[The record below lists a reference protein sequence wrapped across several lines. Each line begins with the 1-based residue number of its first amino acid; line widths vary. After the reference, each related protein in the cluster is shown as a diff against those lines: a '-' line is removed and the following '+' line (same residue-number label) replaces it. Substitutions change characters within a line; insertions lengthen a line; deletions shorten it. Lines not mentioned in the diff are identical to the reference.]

1 MKNLHVVPEA
11 DGPTAEIYKVS
22 PAVAKRWLSRNVRNR
37 PIRKNVVEAYAR
49 DMKAGAWQIT
59 GEAIKFDRNG
69 ALSDGQHRLTAVVQS
84 GVTVDMLV
92 VRGLAPEAQAVMD
105 SGSKRTASDA
115 LTFGGIKNA
124 SIVAAAAR
132 LALREPEAGYADVR
146 IANPTNTEIAA
157 FVTAHPRIK
166 FAADQANHYYPAFDA
181 PPSALALAWMRFEDA
196 AGPFAAAEFFDAVAE
211 MTTDG
216 AGDPRLALIRRLATA
231 RRHRERL
238 ESKVYL
244 SLIYR
249 AWNAWRKG
257 RTLKALLTEQRGDLI
272 KVPEQVAS

>member
-1 MKNLHVVPEA
+1 MQ
-11 DGPTAEIYKVS
+11 
-22 PAVAKRWLSRNVRNR
+22 
-37 PIRKNVVEAYAR
+37 
-49 DMKAGAWQIT
+49 AGAWQVT
-59 GEAIKFDRNG
+59 GEAIKFDTNG
-69 ALSDGQHRLTAVVQS
+69 ALSDGQHRLTAVIQS
-84 GVTVDMLV
+84 GATVDMLV
-92 VRGLAPEAQAVMD
+92 VRGLAPEAQSVMD

-132 LALREPEAGYADVR
+132 LALREPEAGYATSR
-146 IANPTNTEIAA
+146 ISNPTNTEISA
-157 FVTAHPRIK
+157 FVESHPRIK
-166 FAADQANHYYPAFDA
+166 FAADMASRYYPAFDA
-181 PPSALALAWMRFEDA
+181 PPSALALAWMRFEEA
-196 AGPFAAAEFFDAVAE
+196 AGAFAAGEFFDAVAN

-231 RRHRERL
+231 RRQRERH

-257 RTLKALLTEQRGDLI
+257 RSVGKLLTEVRGDVI